1 MNIGKAVNWF
11 QLFLQVGTTAAWVKK
26 SVSLMLTVKKA
37 NGQKSLLPDPA
48 A

>member
-26 SVSLMLTVKKA
+26 SVSLMLTVKA